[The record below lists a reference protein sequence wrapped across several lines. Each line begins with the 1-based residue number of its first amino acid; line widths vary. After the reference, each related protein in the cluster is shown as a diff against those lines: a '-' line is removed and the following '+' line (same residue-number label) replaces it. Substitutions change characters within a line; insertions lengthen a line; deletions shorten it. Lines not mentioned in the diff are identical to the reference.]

1 MNIDAI
7 FFGAHPDDVEIG
19 CAGTIAKLSS
29 QGKNIIIV
37 DVTKAELST
46 RGDIIT
52 REKEAIKAA
61 DILGV
66 KKRIIL
72 DIPDGNI
79 EISQNNIIKIIEI
92 IREFKPKI
100 IFAPYFNDRH
110 PDHIN
115 ISKLIK
121 NAFFYSGLRKIQTF
135 NKDNSPQDFY
145 RPQKLFYYMTYYMFE
160 PSFVIDISDFMAL
173 KLTSLKAY
181 ESQFYNP
188 NSNEPLTLIAK
199 PDFFD
204 YIKSRN
210 QIYGFRIGKSYA
222 EPYFYEDYLEFD
234 FNIIL

>member
-1 MNIDAI
+1 MEYDAI

-19 CAGTIAKLSS
+19 CAGTIAKLTS
-29 QGKNIIIV
+29 QGKKVAIV

-46 RGDIIT
+46 RGNVFT
-52 REKEAIKAA
+52 RAQEAQNAA
-61 DILGV
+61 KILGV
-66 KKRIIL
+66 DNRIIL

-79 EISQNNIIKIIEI
+79 EISQENIIKIIKI

-121 NAFFYSGLRKIQTF
+121 NAFFYSGLQKIQTF
-135 NKDNSPQDFY
+135 QNNLEQQFY
-145 RPQKLFYYMTYYMFE
+145 RPKQFFYYMTYYMFE
-160 PSFVIDISDFMAL
+160 PSFVIDISDFMDIKLQAL
-173 KLTSLKAY
+173 KSY

-188 NSNEPLTLIAK
+188 NSTEPLTLIAK
-199 PDFFD
+199 PNFFD

-210 QIYGFRIGKSYA
+210 QIFGFRIGKSFA
-222 EPYFYEDYLEFD
+222 EPYFSEDFIEYD